1 MLVRAHEFIEKVQY
15 GSPEEYDVSDL
26 KNKKEMVINL
36 FSKVKELVQSENNLL
51 DFSKELI
58 NPELLYDIVYN
69 RKSENSLISAFDRS
83 IHLVTRN
90 KNYPTEKRN
99 LNFIFSDDKI
109 WDDF

>member
-1 MLVRAHEFIEKVQY
+1 MAIILITALLVVIMLGLSFLSY
-15 GSPEEYDVSDL
+15 L
-26 KNKKEMVINL
+26 
-36 FSKVKELVQSENNLL
+36 SENNLL